1 MTGLHLVTMPKWG
14 LSMEEGTLVAWH
26 RQQGESVAAGEDLI
40 DVETTKI
47 TNTIEAPATGI
58 VRRVLV
64 APGTI
69 AACGTPLGV
78 IGPAD
83 ASDADIDR
91 IVAERPDIG
100 AQSGITAL
108 ATPEPSTV
116 DVTSSDGS
124 TTRIRYLDTGS
135 GDETIIL
142 IHGFGGDL
150 ENWMFNQPV
159 WSRHHRVIALD
170 LPGHGASGKGV
181 GDGSAGWLAT
191 VVGKLLDAIAPGPVH
206 LVAHSFGAIV
216 ARHVAQ
222 ADPERVRSF
231 TAIAPADLG
240 RVSRAYIE
248 GFLGAR
254 RRSEL
259 MAVTAMLF
267 ADKALAT
274 RDMAEALLRYKRLD
288 GVMPALAAID
298 AANFHVDGADPSAA
312 AWWRRIGDGALLVR
326 GGQDEVITPN
336 DEIWSDADTAAAGI
350 ETLDIATAGHMPH
363 LEAADT
369 INARVAAHVAR
380 HSAATPGNAA

>member
-26 RQQGESVAAGEDLI
+26 RQQGDSVAAGEDLI

-69 AACGTPLGV
+69 AVCGTPLGV

-91 IVAERPDIG
+91 LVAERPDIG
-100 AQSGITAL
+100 AQSSITAV
-108 ATPEPSTV
+108 AVAEPSTV
-116 DVTSSDGS
+116 DVISDDGG
-124 TTRIRYLDTGS
+124 TTRIRYLDSGS
-135 GDETIIL
+135 GNETIVL

-150 ENWMFNQPV
+150 ENWMLNQQA
-159 WSRHHRVIALD
+159 WSRQHRVIALD

-222 ADPERVRSF
+222 ADPARVRSL

-259 MAVTAMLF
+259 MTATAMLF
-267 ADKALAT
+267 ADKTLAT

-298 AANFHVDGADPSAA
+298 AASFHVDAADPSAT
-312 AWWRRIGDGALLVR
+312 AWWRGIGASALLIR
-326 GGQDEVITPN
+326 GGQDEVVTA
-336 DEIWSDADTAAAGI
+336 DEAIWSDADTAAAGF

-380 HSAATPGNAA
+380 HSAATPMNPA

>member
-26 RQQGESVAAGEDLI
+26 RQQGETVAAGEDLI

-47 TNTIEAPATGI
+47 TNTIEASASGV

-64 APGTI
+64 APGTT
-69 AACGTPLGV
+69 AKCGTPLAV

-91 IVAERPDIG
+91 LVAERPDIG
-100 AQSGITAL
+100 TQSGITSIA
-108 ATPEPSTV
+108 AAEPSTI
-116 DVTSSDGS
+116 DVASNHGG

-135 GDETIIL
+135 GDETIVL

-150 ENWMFNQPV
+150 ESWMFNQPA
-159 WSRHHRVIALD
+159 WSRQHRVIALD
-170 LPGHGASGKGV
+170 LPGHGASGKAV
-181 GDGSAGWLAT
+181 GDGSASWLAT
-191 VVGKLLDAIAPGPVH
+191 VLGNLLDAIAPGPVH

-222 ADPERVRSF
+222 ADPGRVRSF
-231 TAIAPADLG
+231 TALAPADLG
-240 RVSRAYIE
+240 RVSQAYIE

-259 MAVTAMLF
+259 MSATAMLF
-267 ADKALAT
+267 ADKTLAT

-298 AANFHVDGADPSAA
+298 AANFHVDRADSSAT
-312 AWWRRIGDGALLVR
+312 AWWRGIGASALLIR
-326 GGQDEVITPN
+326 GGQDEVVTA
-336 DEIWSDADTAAAGI
+336 DEAIWSDADTAAAGF

-369 INARVAAHVAR
+369 INARVAAHVGQ
-380 HSAATPGNAA
+380 HSAAAPGNAA